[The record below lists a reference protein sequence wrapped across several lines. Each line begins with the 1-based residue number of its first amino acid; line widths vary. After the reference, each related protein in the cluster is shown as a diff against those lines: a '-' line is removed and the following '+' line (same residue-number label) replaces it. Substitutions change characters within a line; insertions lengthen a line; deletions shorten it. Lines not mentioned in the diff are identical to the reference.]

1 MTRHV
6 ILGIGTAGLS
16 AAEVIRRHQ
25 PSATITMISDDPYGY
40 YSRPGLAYVLS
51 HELTRAHL
59 FPMTRGRWHR
69 LAIQHIR
76 ARAVQIDPQ
85 ARSLSLNT
93 GQSIAYDRLLLAVGA
108 AAMPLNVPG
117 AELDGVLSLDSMQ
130 DMQRMIRHAKRARQ
144 AVVVGGGV
152 TALEIVE
159 GLHAHGVQVHYLMRG
174 GRYWRSVLD
183 EAESHLIE
191 QRLIGQGTSL
201 HHHTE
206 IGRITPRRDWLGRER
221 ISGVETTDGWQ
232 IRCQLVGVAIG
243 VRPRLDLVAGT
254 GIETDRGILVDD
266 RMQTSVPGIYAAG
279 DVAQAWDPIA
289 GRATVQTLWPVAVA
303 QGRVA
308 GANMIGQSATYERGI
323 PVNVTRLA
331 GLIVSLI
338 GTVGT
343 RGEPDPDLVTISRGD
358 SELWRGVP
366 DTIVVHERDQVHR
379 QRLIIKDNRLV
390 GAVLIGDQSLFSTL
404 HRLIEKRV
412 DIGMFL
418 RALCSSQVDL
428 AQVLMQAQKQVA

>member
-1 MTRHV
+1 MTHCV
-6 ILGIGTAGLS
+6 ILGMGTAGLS
-16 AAEVIRRHQ
+16 AAEAIRRYQ
-25 PSATITMISDDPYGY
+25 PSARITMISDDPYGY

-59 FPMTRGRWHR
+59 FPMTRGRWNQ

-76 ARAVQIDPQ
+76 ARAVQIDPH
-85 ARSLSLNT
+85 AHSLSLDT
-93 GQSIAYDRLLLAVGA
+93 GQCVAFDRLLLATGA
-108 AAMPLNVPG
+108 AAMPLEVPG
-117 AELDGVLSLDSMQ
+117 AELDGVLPLDSMQ
-130 DMQRMIRHAKRARQ
+130 DVQRMIRHARRARQ

-159 GLHAHGVQVHYLMRG
+159 GLHARGVQVHYLMRG
-174 GRYWRSVLD
+174 ARYWRSVLD
-183 EAESHLIE
+183 EAESRLIE
-191 QRLIGQGTSL
+191 ERLIRRGISL

-206 IGRITPRRDWLGRER
+206 IARITSKRDWLGHER

-232 IRCQLVGVAIG
+232 IRCQLVGAAIG
-243 VRPRLDLVAGT
+243 VRPRLGLVAGT
-254 GIETDRGILVDD
+254 GIDTDRGILVDD

-279 DVAQAWDPIA
+279 DVAQAWDPA
-289 GRATVQTLWPVAVA
+289 TGRATVQTLWPVAVA

-308 GANMIGQSATYERGI
+308 GANMVGRQATYQRGI

-331 GLIVSLI
+331 GLIVTLI

-343 RGEPDPDLVTISRGD
+343 RGKPDPDLLTISRGD

-366 DTIVVHERDQVHR
+366 DAIVVHERDQVHR

-404 HRLIEKRV
+404 HRLIEDRV

-418 RALCSSQVDL
+418 RALHSSQVDL
-428 AQVLMQAQKQVA
+428 AQVLVQAQRQVA